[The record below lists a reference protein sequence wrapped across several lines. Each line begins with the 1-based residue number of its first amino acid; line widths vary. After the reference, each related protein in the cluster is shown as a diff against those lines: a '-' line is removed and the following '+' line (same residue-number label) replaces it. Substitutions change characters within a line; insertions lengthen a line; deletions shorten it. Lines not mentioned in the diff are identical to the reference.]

1 MTWLSEMGLPS
12 GKRSK
17 LYRVFYGSNGPA
29 NGTGIFLPVD
39 QGLEHGPRDF
49 LDNPDAADTRYLF
62 KLAKEGNFSALV
74 LQVGQVS
81 KFAWEFAGEVPLI
94 VKVNGKTEIPSD
106 DEAFS
111 PVQCSV
117 EEAARLGADAIGYT
131 MYTGSPRQDDD
142 FIQFRDVREAAE
154 ALGLPVIVWAYPRG
168 AAVNEKGGKES
179 LYQVS
184 YSARIAAE
192 PVERRAEAVRHVG
205 LVGHRCCAPRYP
217 VRSAHA
223 DPHLWRIERRRRRD
237 HRKGAHELRS
247 RRERSH
253 LRTQHVP
260 EAARGSGCFMRAA
273 SRARIEVS
281 VVGSDRDLKDAPC
294 GASLLSAGCVPGRVQ
309 RRQQL
314 GHAPRACA
322 GPHNGVERSHRMVAL
337 IGSV

>member
-184 YSARIAAE
+184 YAARIAAE
-192 PVERRAEAVRHVG
+192 LGADIAKINFPKAGPSKGAPKPYDTLDLSGIDAARHAIQFVPRTPILISGGSKEGDDAIIEKARMSFEAGAKGLIFGRNMFQRPLAEAVS
-205 LVGHRCCAPRYP
+205 LC
-217 VRSAHA
+217 
-223 DPHLWRIERRRRRD
+223 ERL
-237 HRKGAHELRS
+237 HEL
-247 RRERSH
+247 
-253 LRTQHVP
+253 
-260 EAARGSGCFMRAA
+260 A
-273 SRARIEVS
+273 SKYPS
-281 VVGSDRDLKDAPC
+281 
-294 GASLLSAGCVPGRVQ
+294 
-309 RRQQL
+309 
-314 GHAPRACA
+314 
-322 GPHNGVERSHRMVAL
+322 
-337 IGSV
+337 